1 MRRGLRLVVIGGA
14 VGIAAALVLTG
25 FLTPLLSGSSP
36 VDPQVFVGVPLVLL
50 AVAALAIYLPARKAT
65 RVDPMVVLRYE

>member
-1 MRRGLRLVVIGGA
+1 MG
-14 VGIAAALVLTG
+14 AAAGIVAAIGVTR

-36 VDPQVFVGVPLVLL
+36 TDLQVFILVPLVLL
-50 AVAALAIYLPARKAT
+50 GVAWLAIYVPARKAT